1 MRSVNLSATLRL
13 EAAEEASRRFE
24 LARKLR
30 REGAEQRAQARARS
44 PDLLTMGPSSRRRAM
59 PRRAAL
65 DLRARSAGGEGVP
78 AAAGGMEVE
87 GTALQPAVVAL
98 TPPLVEPAAAPAEP
112 VCAAERPA
120 APAERCDKAGAGAS
134 RFIGSAP
141 AAPPAGDSDCES
153 DAARPPPAPLLKAQ
167 AVYRCGAHP
176 ASSLAAPDALTR
188 RRPRRAQ
195 AG

>member
-65 DLRARSAGGEGVP
+65 DLRAFL
-78 AAAGGMEVE
+78 EVN
-87 GTALQPAVVAL
+87 G
-98 TPPLVEPAAAPAEP
+98 
-112 VCAAERPA
+112 
-120 APAERCDKAGAGAS
+120 
-134 RFIGSAP
+134 
-141 AAPPAGDSDCES
+141 
-153 DAARPPPAPLLKAQ
+153 
-167 AVYRCGAHP
+167 
-176 ASSLAAPDALTR
+176 
-188 RRPRRAQ
+188 
-195 AG
+195 